1 MKRLL
6 VVVIFSLFG
15 LPAGAQK
22 QPIEPDSCLY
32 NIPAS
37 AFKRVPVFL
46 EATADNQSVAVLA
59 GADLFAQSVAFRLRE
74 LMGGNESKL
83 ADADS
88 VVDWNRLWGE
98 ILVTVHREGPLTWS
112 VAEWSARADAVPLRS
127 SLRMLKTA
135 IGDVVASGE
144 TVTMPEGFVGDW
156 VTFGLSLV
164 HPRVTK
170 DGKII
175 PVKGRQPV
183 PVFTIAVP
191 WEKSVEVTRNPNI
204 LYPELSRLMN
214 SIGNVR
220 LAFAVNKQGRVDE
233 STIKELWPPT
243 LKRPTGDL
251 RNSYEA
257 FLRSVIRDLP
267 TARFSPAVIGGC
279 VANQM
284 VEQTFEFRFR
294 K

>member
-1 MKRLL
+1 MKRSLIVL
-6 VVVIFSLFG
+6 IFSL
-15 LPAGAQK
+15 LAVPAAAQK
-22 QPIEPDSCLY
+22 QPMELDSCLY
-32 NIPAS
+32 TIPAS

-46 EATADNQSVAVLA
+46 EATADPQSVAVLP

-88 VVDWNRLWGE
+88 LVDWNRMWGE
-98 ILVTVHREGPLTWS
+98 ILVTVHREEPLTWS
-112 VAEWSARADAVPLRS
+112 VAEWSTRAASPPVRS
-127 SLRMLKTA
+127 SLGMLKAA
-135 IGDVVASGE
+135 INDVVASGE
-144 TVTMPEGFVGDW
+144 TVTMPEGFAGDW

-170 DGKII
+170 DGKLI

-191 WEKSVEVTRNPNI
+191 WEKSVELTRNPNI
-204 LYPELSRLMN
+204 VYPELSRLMN

-220 LAFAVNKQGRVDE
+220 LAFAVNKEGRVDVA
-233 STIKELWPPT
+233 TIKELWPPT

-251 RNSYEA
+251 RNAYEA

-279 VANQM
+279 VVKQM

-294 K
+294 